1 MKTRLSSGCWWLKR
15 QGVAMQAGASVTGNS
30 VVVPGSLGLHGLL
43 NRRSG
48 STGGWTWGP
57 AMPLGTLTLCVL
69 LALRMPRVL
78 MWLLS
83 LILTAVRER

>member
-1 MKTRLSSGCWWLKR
+1 
-15 QGVAMQAGASVTGNS
+15 MQAGAPVTENS

-57 AMPLGTLTLCVL
+57 AMPLGTLTLCPACPQDAQGVD
-69 LALRMPRVL
+69 V
-78 MWLLS
+78 
-83 LILTAVRER
+83 AVEPHPHCS